1 MKKYFFVLLSIVA
14 LASCRKQ
21 VTGYEHPE
29 FEAKPVLNAIL
40 TAGEPVWA
48 QVSLAQ
54 CLDSVHPSICR
65 DAEVLLF
72 VDGEFAETLQYD
84 EGAYLYIG
92 NTIAESGKQYT
103 YKIAVTGHDTLTA
116 CTTVPPVPV
125 FRGLEVIENGY
136 LGDEANMYPSFLLTF
151 TTNPNE
157 IRYYSAEIGGTMKY
171 SKGKRWWQSM
181 GSITT
186 SEYAEDPVLLDAGTM
201 FLIFSNS
208 IINDTTYTMKIN
220 GRFNTSYGGIYD
232 SLTDVEPLHGKF
244 VVRMEG
250 LSESLYD
257 YLKSR
262 YTKVE
267 LNAFGAPFL
276 SVITPFNQYSN
287 VENGYGI
294 FGARACYVS
303 DTIYYNEACEISRFR
318 VVPYSKITE

>member
-1 MKKYFFVLLSIVA
+1 MKKYLFVLLTVVA

-21 VTGYEHPE
+21 VTGYESPE
-29 FEAKPVLNAIL
+29 FEARPVLNAFL

-72 VDGEFAETLQYD
+72 VDGEFAEALLYD
-84 EGAYLYIG
+84 EEACLYIG
-92 NTIAESGKQYT
+92 NTITESGKQYT

-116 CTTVPPVPV
+116 STSVPPTPV

-136 LGDEANMYPSFLLTF
+136 LDEEAVMRPSFLLTF
-151 TTNPNE
+151 TTDPNE
-157 IRYYSAEIGGTMKY
+157 IRYYSTKIGGTIKHGD
-171 SKGKRWWQSM
+171 GKRWWEHI
-181 GSITT
+181 GSIAT
-186 SEYAEDPVLLDAGTM
+186 SDYVDDPVLFDAGTM

-220 GRFNTSYGGIYD
+220 GRFNMSYGGICD
-232 SLTDVEPLHGKF
+232 SLTGVEPLHGKL
-244 VVRMEG
+244 VVRMDG

-262 YTKVE
+262 YTSIE
-267 LNAFGAPFL
+267 LSAYANPFL
-276 SVITPFNQYSN
+276 GVIMPFNHYSN

-303 DTIYYNEACEISRFR
+303 DTIYYNEACEISGFR
-318 VVPYSKITE
+318 AVPYSKITE